1 MLKEKKEIR
10 YRASPA
16 LWTFHQDDSFVRGVM
31 GPVGSGKSTAC
42 CWELF
47 RRLQEQEPGPDGIR
61 RSRWAVVRNTYR
73 ELSDTTVKTWLDW
86 FDDVGDFVNQ
96 DMVHRIKFAD
106 VEAELLFRA
115 LDRPADVK
123 KLLSLELTGAWVNEA
138 REVPRAVVDML
149 QGRVGRYPSKREGG
163 PTWLGVIMDTN
174 PPDSDHWW
182 YRLFEEVA
190 PDGWR
195 LFRQPSGRGAD
206 AENLE
211 NLPDGYYDRLQAG
224 KDDEWIAVYV
234 DGEYGFISE
243 GRPVYPEFRDHL
255 HVAKESIEVLDG
267 TPVVIGI
274 DFGLTPA
281 AVFGQRDVRGRWRW
295 IHELVTEDMGAVR
308 FGELLQNEM
317 ASRFPACE
325 FQVWGD
331 PAGDQRAQTDETTPF
346 QILRARGIKA
356 RPAPSNDFTLRRESV
371 ATPLSR
377 LVDGEPGLLISPS
390 CTTLRKA
397 MGGGYCYKRVQVT
410 GDERFHDKPDK
421 NQYSHVADAAQYLML
436 GAGEGRAILKHHT
449 PGPTKSIQVDQG
461 WSVFGQ

>member
-1 MLKEKKEIR
+1 MLKKKPEIR
-10 YRASPA
+10 YQASPA
-16 LWTFHQDDSFVRGVM
+16 LWTFHQSDAFVRGVM

-47 RRLQEQEPGPDGIR
+47 RRIQEQEPGPDGIR

-73 ELSDTTVKTWLDW
+73 ELTDTTVKTWLDW

-96 DMVHRIKFAD
+96 DMAHRIKFED

-138 REVPRAVVDML
+138 REVPRAVIDML

-195 LFRQPSGRGAD
+195 LFRQPSGRASD

-281 AVFGQRDVRGRWRW
+281 AVFGQRDNRGRWRW

-308 FGELLQNEM
+308 FAELLQNDM
-317 ASRFPACE
+317 AGRFQGCE

-331 PAGDQRAQTDETTPF
+331 PAGEQRAQTDERTPF
-346 QILRARGIKA
+346 QILRARGLKA
-356 RPAPSNDFTLRRESV
+356 RPAPTNDFTLRRESV
-371 ATPLSR
+371 AVPLSR
-377 LVDGEPGLLISPS
+377 LVDGEPGLLVSPA
-390 CTTLRKA
+390 CQMLRKA
-397 MGGGYCYKRVQVT
+397 MGGGYAYKRIQVS

-421 NQYSHVADAAQYLML
+421 NQYSHVAEAAQYLML
-436 GAGEGRAILKHHT
+436 GAGEGRAIVKHHT
-449 PGPTKSIQVDQG
+449 PGPTKPIQVDQG
-461 WSVFGQ
+461 WSVFN

>member
-1 MLKEKKEIR
+1 MVKEKKEIR

-16 LWTFHQDDSFVRGVM
+16 LWIFHQDDSFVRGVM

-138 REVPRAVVDML
+138 REVPRAVIDML

-449 PGPTKSIQVDQG
+449 PGPTKPIQVDQG
-461 WSVFGQ
+461 WSVFG

>member
-16 LWTFHQDDSFVRGVM
+16 LWTFHQDNSFVRGVM

-96 DMVHRIKFAD
+96 DMAHRIKFAD

-449 PGPTKSIQVDQG
+449 PGPTKPIQVDQG
-461 WSVFGQ
+461 WSVFG

>member
-86 FDDVGDFVNQ
+86 FDDVGDFINQ
-96 DMVHRIKFAD
+96 DMAHRIKFAD

-461 WSVFGQ
+461 WSVFG

>member
-1 MLKEKKEIR
+1 MLKEKKEIK
-10 YRASPA
+10 YQASPA
-16 LWTFHQDDSFVRGVM
+16 LWTFHQSDAFVRGVM

-96 DMVHRIKFAD
+96 DMAHRIKFAD

-138 REVPRAVVDML
+138 REVPRAVIDML

-436 GAGEGRAILKHHT
+436 GAGEGRAILKHHS
-449 PGPTKSIQVDQG
+449 PGPTKPIQVDQG
-461 WSVFGQ
+461 WSVFG

>member
-61 RSRWAVVRNTYR
+61 RTRWAVVRNTYR
-73 ELSDTTVKTWLDW
+73 ELTDTTVKTWLDW

-96 DMVHRIKFAD
+96 DMVHRIKFKD
-106 VEAELLFRA
+106 VEAEIMFRA
-115 LDRPADVK
+115 LDRPQDVK

-138 REVPRAVVDML
+138 REVPRAVIDML

-195 LFRQPSGRGAD
+195 LFKQPSGRGPD
-206 AENLE
+206 AENID
-211 NLPDGYYDRLQAG
+211 NLPAGYYDRLTTG
-224 KDDEWIAVYV
+224 KDDEWVRVYV

-255 HVAKESIEVLDG
+255 HVSRETLKPLDN

-295 IHELVTEDMGAVR
+295 IHELVTEEMGAVR
-308 FGELLQNEM
+308 FAELLQNDM
-317 ASRFPACE
+317 AGRFQGCE

-331 PAGDQRAQTDETTPF
+331 PAGEQRAQTDERTPF
-346 QILRARGIKA
+346 QILRARGLKA
-356 RPAPSNDFTLRRESV
+356 RPAPTNDFTLRRESV
-371 ATPLSR
+371 AVPLSR
-377 LVDGEPGLLISPS
+377 LVDGEPGLLVSPA
-390 CTTLRKA
+390 CQMLRKA
-397 MGGGYCYKRVQVT
+397 MGGGYAYKRIQVS

-421 NQYSHVADAAQYLML
+421 NQYSHVAEAAQYLML

-449 PGPTKSIQVDQG
+449 PGPTKPIQVDQG
-461 WSVFGQ
+461 WSVFN

>member
-1 MLKEKKEIR
+1 MLKEKKEIK
-10 YRASPA
+10 YQASPA
-16 LWTFHQDDSFVRGVM
+16 LWTFHQSDAFVRGVM

-96 DMVHRIKFAD
+96 DMAHRIKFAD

-138 REVPRAVVDML
+138 REVPRAVIDML

-255 HVAKESIEVLDG
+255 HVAPAPLETLSGE
-267 TPVVIGI
+267 PVYVGI

-281 AVFGQRDVRGRWRW
+281 AVFGQRDNRGRWRW

-308 FGELLQNEM
+308 FAELLQNDM
-317 ASRFPACE
+317 AGRFQGCE

-331 PAGDQRAQTDETTPF
+331 PAGEQRAQTDERTPF
-346 QILRARGIKA
+346 QILRARGLKA
-356 RPAPSNDFTLRRESV
+356 RPAPTNDFTLRRESV
-371 ATPLSR
+371 AVPLSR
-377 LVDGEPGLLISPS
+377 LVDGEPGLLVSPA
-390 CTTLRKA
+390 CQMLRKA
-397 MGGGYCYKRVQVT
+397 MGGGYAYKRIQVS

-421 NQYSHVADAAQYLML
+421 NQYSHVAEAAQYLML
-436 GAGEGRAILKHHT
+436 GAGEGRAIVKHHT
-449 PGPTKSIQVDQG
+449 PGPTKPIQVDQG
-461 WSVFGQ
+461 WSVFN

>member
-86 FDDVGDFVNQ
+86 FDDVGDFINQ
-96 DMVHRIKFAD
+96 DMAHRIKFAD

-138 REVPRAVVDML
+138 REVPRAVIDML

-211 NLPDGYYDRLQAG
+211 NLPDRYYDRLQAG

-449 PGPTKSIQVDQG
+449 PGPNKPIQVDQG
-461 WSVFGQ
+461 WSVFG

>member
-86 FDDVGDFVNQ
+86 FDDVGDFINQ
-96 DMVHRIKFAD
+96 DMAHRIKFAD

-211 NLPDGYYDRLQAG
+211 NLPDRYYDRLQAG

-449 PGPTKSIQVDQG
+449 PGPTKPIQVDQG
-461 WSVFGQ
+461 WSVFG

>member
-1 MLKEKKEIR
+1 MVKEKKEIR

-16 LWTFHQDDSFVRGVM
+16 LWIFHQDDSFVRGVM

-449 PGPTKSIQVDQG
+449 PGPTKPIQVDQG
-461 WSVFGQ
+461 WSVFG

>member
-1 MLKEKKEIR
+1 MKEKKEIR

-138 REVPRAVVDML
+138 REVPRAVIDML

-449 PGPTKSIQVDQG
+449 PGPTKPIQVDQG
-461 WSVFGQ
+461 WSVFG